1 LQGRAADWRPD
12 GRMADVRVFRDDLE
26 AAERW
31 LGEAAPV
38 QDK

>member
-1 LQGRAADWRPD
+1 
-12 GRMADVRVFRDDLE
+12 MADVRVFRDDLE

-38 QDK
+38 EDK